1 MRYGY
6 MMKFASE
13 FFGTFIFMSIILYAT
28 SSNNLWPSLTP
39 LMICVGLLAG
49 IIVAAS
55 TSGAHLNPAVS
66 VMMFLNKSL
75 TQTQLGTYVGAQI
88 LGAVAAVALKSVFDG
103 CK

>member
-1 MRYGY
+1 
-6 MMKFASE
+6 MKFASE

-39 LMICVGLLAG
+39 IMICVGLLAG
-49 IIVAAS
+49 IIVSAS
-55 TSGAHLNPAVS
+55 VSGAHLNPAVS

-75 TQTQLGTYVGAQI
+75 TQAQLGSYVSAQV
-88 LGAVAAVALKSVFDG
+88 LGAVAAVTLKSFLEG

>member
-1 MRYGY
+1 

-49 IIVAAS
+49 IIVSAS

-75 TQTQLGTYVGAQI
+75 TQTQLGSYVGAQI
-88 LGAVAAVALKSVFDG
+88 LGAVAAVAFKSILDG
-103 CK
+103 YK